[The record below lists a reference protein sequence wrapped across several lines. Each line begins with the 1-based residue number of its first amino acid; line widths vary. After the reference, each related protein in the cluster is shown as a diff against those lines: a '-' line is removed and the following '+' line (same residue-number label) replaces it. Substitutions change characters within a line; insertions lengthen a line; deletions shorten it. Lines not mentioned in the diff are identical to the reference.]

1 MTTLEGSGSA
11 LELHPREPGKTSA
24 GPRTHGGGSTSDTG
38 YMPGFVDPRPHQEAE
53 LRTKRAEVAAATDEA
68 ERTRLQGELTEL
80 EHSMGRG
87 RGFVRRFFLGWGH
100 RSVPW

>member
-11 LELHPREPGKTSA
+11 LELHPRQPGKTSRQA
-24 GPRTHGGGSTSDTG
+24 APPSRGSASDTS